1 MLRGV
6 PRDVALSLSKRCR
19 WCWFERSQAILHQQ
33 DGNREVYFVV
43 RGRACE
49 MYFSLTGREMQL
61 RNLQAGEMFGEL
73 SAIDAMPQAAAVVAA
88 ERTLTASMPA
98 SVFWETMSKYETFAM
113 EVVRGLA
120 GLARMMSCR
129 AIELGTFSV
138 QNRIHAELLRC
149 SRPKANVRNMAV
161 ISPMPTHSAFASC
174 IGTHREAV
182 TRELGELT
190 RAGLV
195 EKKKGQLIIRDVAE
209 LVAMVTE
216 VVGDIHLPAGENLSV
231 RDRGGFR

>member
-1 MLRGV
+1 M
-6 PRDVALSLSKRCR
+6 SS
-19 WCWFERSQAILHQQ
+19 
-33 DGNREVYFVV
+33 
-43 RGRACE
+43 
-49 MYFSLTGREMQL
+49 T
-61 RNLQAGEMFGEL
+61 NLFGEL

-195 EKKKGQLIIRDVAE
+195 EKKKGQLLIRDVAE

-216 VVGDIHLPAGENLSV
+216 VVGDIHLPAGEKLVSE
-231 RDRGGFR
+231 G